1 MCNGDENMTDVLR
14 LFRRNL
20 TSTGFDAK
28 AAQIA
33 CWICSLIVMVAGIL
47 KLTRLQL
54 TEAELFI
61 GVLVVMAVTILC
73 IIAGLLMPIV
83 EFVAQQQRDE

>member
-1 MCNGDENMTDVLR
+1 MINISRILG
-14 LFRRNL
+14 RNL

-28 AAQIA
+28 AAQIG
-33 CWICSLIVMVAGIL
+33 CWICSLIAMVAGIF

-54 TEAELFI
+54 SEAELFI
-61 GVLVVMAVTILC
+61 GILLVMAVTILC

-83 EFVAQQQRDE
+83 QFVARQQRDE